1 MEELASVDEGDFSTA
16 AAAPVIPPKQKK
28 VSIMAPN
35 LPPKKGRYRRFL
47 IIV

>member
-28 VSIMAPN
+28 VSIVQ
-35 LPPKKGRYRRFL
+35 KKGRYRQ
-47 IIV
+47 